1 MGAGTGRLPVDV
13 AGVLQ
18 SCKLH
23 EENIRE
29 QEEARSEILNELH
42 SALYQPIFQ
51 RGKACR
57 TMDNMLVCKII

>member
-13 AGVLQ
+13 ACVLQ

-29 QEEARSEILNELH
+29 QEEARSEIYGSSLKGTASCALLVH
-42 SALYQPIFQ
+42 ISAW
-51 RGKACR
+51 
-57 TMDNMLVCKII
+57 